1 MALALKQ
8 VSSSSSYKTDR
19 TLICICGHS
28 LGTHEMV
35 GTEYARCQP
44 STGVR
49 CYCSG
54 GERAVVRLLDVRVGG
69 RGAAWTG
76 GLKTMEK
83 SIKVYQDGRYLT
95 PLEWG
100 LRRLREKGLSYA
112 WLSSRCDVASCGR
125 PFLGD
130 GDVHVRMVGATGEI
144 LLRLSRSDDYTG
156 RFTLICGTCNVEM
169 RYQDGK

>member
-1 MALALKQ
+1 VALALKQ
-8 VSSSSSYKTDR
+8 VSSKTDR
-19 TLICICGHS
+19 TLVCICGHS
-28 LGTHEMV
+28 LGMHEMI

-54 GERAVVRLLDVRVGG
+54 GERAVVRLLDVRTGG

-112 WLSSRCDVASCGR
+112 WLSSRCDIDSCGR

-130 GDVHVRMVGATGEI
+130 SDVHVRMVGANGEV
-144 LLRLSRSDDYTG
+144 LLRLSRSEDYTG
-156 RFTLICGTCNVEM
+156 RFTLICGTCNIEM
-169 RYQDGK
+169 RYHDGK